1 MLQTNDSITC
11 RGDLTAISGLF
22 SSYSY
27 SLVLLN
33 LFLGRSF
40 GLTSLMAVSYAWV
53 IWNKWKWYGL
63 MIEEGNQRDG
73 FMSSNR
79 AVKIILKMIWVVI
92 DWASQWR
99 LRVSEIL
106 LERLGKQIA
115 AFFGQNAKQLLERFK
130 GLAQFQVIK
139 ISSAFGK
146 IVQIKR
152 NVAEQRSI
160 VVRVI
165 PGPTWQV

>member
-1 MLQTNDSITC
+1 
-11 RGDLTAISGLF
+11 
-22 SSYSY
+22 
-27 SLVLLN
+27 
-33 LFLGRSF
+33 
-40 GLTSLMAVSYAWV
+40 
-53 IWNKWKWYGL
+53 

-73 FMSSNR
+73 FVSSNR

-92 DWASQWR
+92 DWVSQWR

-115 AFFGQNAKQLLERFK
+115 AFFRQNAKQLLERLK
-130 GLAQFQVIK
+130 RLTQFQVIK
-139 ISSAFGK
+139 LSSAFSQ

-160 VVRVI
+160 VVRII
-165 PGPTWQV
+165 PGPT